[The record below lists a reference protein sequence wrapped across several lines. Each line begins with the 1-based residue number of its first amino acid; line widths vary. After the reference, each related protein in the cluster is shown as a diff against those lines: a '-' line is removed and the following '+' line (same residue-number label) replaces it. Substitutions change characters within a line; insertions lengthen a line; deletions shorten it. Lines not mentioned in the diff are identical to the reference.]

1 MPDCYHCRF
10 NGDVKCSSSNQTR
23 QPIPEVEAGQSAY
36 ERIEEK
42 NIIRCKCQCHQSRQQ
57 QSPRD
62 GLIEELTE
70 YFQYF
75 VALKAPKMSAQ
86 AESMYA

>member
-42 NIIRCKCQCHQSRQQ
+42 NIICCKCQCHQSRQQ
-57 QSPRD
+57 QPPRD